1 MPSWVLQFPCGCVGE
16 HALQWDLWLK
26 QAWVQ
31 QNQLPTHLR
40 KAARPMKL
48 WQAASH
54 CSKDLVFQAGL
65 YSSCCGFVT
74 LCPIQID
81 ENNKHK
87 ALDSH
92 GLSDCSGSRQ
102 STKGVFWLLCG
113 CRHYSDI
120 LTLLCSAGEKWQW
133 HISIRRAVISDGV
146 AFLVEC
152 PQQGLC
158 ILSFSSLVKEGPS
171 ELPSSPVWRDAE
183 AFGGSAEAMCWPC
196 PITE

>member
-1 MPSWVLQFPCGCVGE
+1 MGE
-16 HALQWDLWLK
+16 RALQWDLWLK

-31 QNQLPTHLR
+31 KSQLPTRLM
-40 KAARPMKL
+40 KAARGMKL
-48 WQAASH
+48 WQAAHH

-87 ALDSH
+87 ILDSH
-92 GLSDCSGSRQ
+92 GLPDCSGSRQ
-102 STKGVFWLLCG
+102 STKGVFRLLCG
-113 CRHYSDI
+113 CRRYSDI
-120 LTLLCSAGEKWQW
+120 LTLLCSAGEKWEW
-133 HISIRRAVISDGV
+133 HITIRREVISDGV

-171 ELPSSPVWRDAE
+171 ELPSSP
-183 AFGGSAEAMCWPC
+183 
-196 PITE
+196 I